1 MAFLILFKEILI
13 VIIYI
18 CLLGLSK
25 QETWWSFWQMI
36 CRVSAVHCQTLWR
49 AENNALKGS
58 GLPAKV
64 PTVESIQKLSDHE
77 IDGKLVAGFRGFRPA
92 LSDP

>member
-18 CLLGLSK
+18 YLLSLSER
-25 QETWWSFWQMI
+25 ETWRSFWQMI
-36 CRVSAVHCQTLWR
+36 CRVSAAHYQTLWL
-49 AENNALKGS
+49 AENAFKGL
-58 GLPAKV
+58 GLPATV
-64 PTVESIQKLSDHE
+64 PTVGSIQKLSDHE
-77 IDGKLVAGFRGFRPA
+77 IDDKPAAGFRGFRPA

>member
-25 QETWWSFWQMI
+25 RETWRSFRQMT

-49 AENNALKGS
+49 VENALKGS

-64 PTVESIQKLSDHE
+64 PTVGSIQKLSDHE
-77 IDGKLVAGFRGFRPA
+77 IDDKPAAGFRGFRPA

>member
-18 CLLGLSK
+18 CLLGLSER
-25 QETWWSFWQMI
+25 ETWRSFWQMI
-36 CRVSAVHCQTLWR
+36 CSVSAVHCQTLWR
-49 AENNALKGS
+49 AGNAFKGS
-58 GLPAKV
+58 GLPATV
-64 PTVESIQKLSDHE
+64 PTVGSIQKLSDHE
-77 IDGKLVAGFRGFRPA
+77 IDDKPAAGFRGFRPA

>member
-25 QETWWSFWQMI
+25 RETWRSFWQMI
-36 CRVSAVHCQTLWR
+36 CRVSAVHYQTLWR
-49 AENNALKGS
+49 AENALKGL
-58 GLPAKV
+58 GLPATV
-64 PTVESIQKLSDHE
+64 PTVGSIQKLSDHE
-77 IDGKLVAGFRGFRPA
+77 IDDKPAAGFRGFRPA

>member
-18 CLLGLSK
+18 CLPGLSER
-25 QETWWSFWQMI
+25 ETWWSFWQMI

-49 AENNALKGS
+49 AENALKGS
-58 GLPAKV
+58 GLPATV
-64 PTVESIQKLSDHE
+64 PTVGSIQKLSDHE
-77 IDGKLVAGFRGFRPA
+77 IDDKPAAGFRGFRPA